1 MSKNGIMTEPL
12 QKMYCFS
19 GMKSTNCQRDVVNN
33 YRFKIFCKHLLCE
46 EAIEVLKRVSFIGT
60 IHAEN
65 IWCFPYINKQL
76 LSAVMS
82 SKNCEPSEN
91 NNFSLKSSSDFASRS
106 GNVFGNLQLLEKH
119 HEKWISENK
128 VEDVGEPN
136 NDNLTDFE
144 PFEKPLLRKHCK
156 RKPFEK
162 PYGRETMRQNSN
174 FFKKPFPVK
183 QKKVAVP
190 NFKLQPQKWT
200 KYSLEDIPV
209 SSDASN
215 RAVALQFINEI
226 RKAKEVSM
234 PDINEAAEKIT
245 FNKPI
250 TKKQKI
256 KVSSTTSDFTLVK
269 PVSNSKSSTDVN
281 ISTQNKSKG
290 LAVKLTHLQEEDCE

>member
-1 MSKNGIMTEPL
+1 
-12 QKMYCFS
+12 
-19 GMKSTNCQRDVVNN
+19 
-33 YRFKIFCKHLLCE
+33 
-46 EAIEVLKRVSFIGT
+46 
-60 IHAEN
+60 
-65 IWCFPYINKQL
+65 
-76 LSAVMS
+76 MS

-128 VEDVGEPN
+128 VEDVVEPN
-136 NDNLTDFE
+136 NDNLTNFE
-144 PFEKPLLRKHCK
+144 PFEEPLLKKHCK
-156 RKPFEK
+156 RKPFKK
-162 PYGRETMRQNSN
+162 PYGLQTMRQNSN

-234 PDINEAAEKIT
+234 PDINEAEEKIT

-256 KVSSTTSDFTLVK
+256 KVSSSTSDFTLVK

-290 LAVKLTHLQEEDCE
+290 LAVKLAHLQEEDCE